1 MGFLRNDLVEIS
13 ILAVCLVVRGAWTV
27 LVVGF
32 YPVAGRGAS
41 GSGPGSAAA
50 SICACWK
57 LLPHVRAFVWPG
69 RRGFPFVRSAADVGA
84 SVALLRCRHRIVE
97 RA

>member
-1 MGFLRNDLVEIS
+1 M
-13 ILAVCLVVRGAWTV
+13 VRGAWTV
-27 LVVGF
+27 LVVLGGF
-32 YPVAGRGAS
+32 FPVTGRGAS